1 MKKEQ
6 IFTFQK
12 LRGKFNLRSKQSNIT
27 NIYFV
32 VNYKGK
38 QIKVPTNLKIN
49 PKHWNSKK
57 EKALVSVNLSEIE
70 NYNNLI
76 VNIEINKIKLSFIE
90 FISYICNNIKEIDN
104 FRELLYQYCSNMK
117 IKTRKES
124 AIITLEKL
132 LDEKSMR
139 GTSKV
144 SYDSEMKCFKEF
156 IKEKKNG
163 SIVIGWDEINA
174 RLLSEY
180 KVYIQNLKTTH
191 KITKEEV
198 YIEDNTANDKF
209 KKLLTILSYA
219 DERDYFDMAK
229 NGIHKLMKKKKKY
242 DKVQENQI
250 YLSQEEI
257 DCIASLNLSGLE
269 EEVRD
274 LFVFQLEVGQRF
286 EDINGITFEVVNETK
301 EIIQKKGGKKIVLP
315 LTDNAKFIAE
325 KYDNKLPKI
334 SNTIANKIIK
344 EIGKLANINW
354 INTGAE
360 HRRGE
365 LYTYEA
371 EAYKFMG
378 THTARRTFI
387 SNSILEGKNPEIV
400 KKVSGH
406 STNSTFSRYN
416 RLGRKE
422 AVNAY
427 LESNKNKENKSDK
440 VVVSNDYVKD
450 IDEAKRVLGYLGVD
464 ACEFLEINDFSKLL
478 VLIGREESKIID
490 LIGIDNMDKVKDIF
504 NEFVTLKEKKVLLQK
519 LIKELNNVK

>member
-1 MKKEQ
+1 M
-6 IFTFQK
+6 
-12 LRGKFNLRSKQSNIT
+12 
-27 NIYFV
+27 
-32 VNYKGK
+32 
-38 QIKVPTNLKIN
+38 
-49 PKHWNSKK
+49 
-57 EKALVSVNLSEIE
+57 
-70 NYNNLI
+70 
-76 VNIEINKIKLSFIE
+76 
-90 FISYICNNIKEIDN
+90 
-104 FRELLYQYCSNMK
+104 
-117 IKTRKES
+117 
-124 AIITLEKL
+124 
-132 LDEKSMR
+132 
-139 GTSKV
+139 
-144 SYDSEMKCFKEF
+144 
-156 IKEKKNG
+156 
-163 SIVIGWDEINA
+163 
-174 RLLSEY
+174 
-180 KVYIQNLKTTH
+180 
-191 KITKEEV
+191 
-198 YIEDNTANDKF
+198 
-209 KKLLTILSYA
+209 
-219 DERDYFDMAK
+219 
-229 NGIHKLMKKKKKY
+229 
-242 DKVQENQI
+242 
-250 YLSQEEI
+250 
-257 DCIASLNLSGLE
+257 
-269 EEVRD
+269 
-274 LFVFQLEVGQRF
+274 
-286 EDINGITFEVVNETK
+286 
-301 EIIQKKGGKKIVLP
+301 
-315 LTDNAKFIAE
+315 
-325 KYDNKLPKI
+325 
-334 SNTIANKIIK
+334 
-344 EIGKLANINW
+344 ANINW